1 MRLFHFSESSDITAF
16 VPRAVHVPAPRAP
29 GMDWLNG
36 PLVWAVE
43 EQHQRLYLF
52 PRDCP
57 RILLWATAQTT
68 AHDRATW
75 LDTAGNALAYIERAW
90 LDRFSRATMWRYELP
105 AHMFTYLGD
114 AGMWVSRSRIEPIA
128 ITQVVDLGAGLA
140 QCQTELR
147 VVDSLLPLRDA
158 WNSSLHV
165 SGIRLRHARGWQE
178 AIAGAD
184 QSGA

>member
-1 MRLFHFSESSDITAF
+1 MRLFHFSETPGINAF
-16 VPRAVHVPAPRAP
+16 VPRAVRVPAPRAP

-75 LDTAGNALAYIERAW
+75 LDTAGTALAYIERAW
-90 LDRFSRATMWRYELP
+90 LDCFSQATLWRYELP
-105 AHMFTYLGD
+105 AHSFTDLGD
-114 AGMWVSRSRIEPIA
+114 AGMWVSRSRIDPIA
-128 ITQVVDLGAGLA
+128 VTQVVDLGASLA

-147 VVDSLLPLRDA
+147 VVDSLLSLRDA

-178 AIAGAD
+178 TTAPTNQTGA
-184 QSGA
+184 